1 MALFGALRGGIVAAL
16 YNGVLGALLM
26 AMGYALAARKAWALQ
41 ATAAASVGYTLDKML
56 FVIDGQAR
64 AASLGDSPQ
73 LLDAVGV
80 GMGSKEARNEKGT
93 GHLTRPVKP
102 IQV

>member
-1 MALFGALRGGIVAAL
+1 MLLTCTSPVALFGALRGGIVAAL

-41 ATAAASVGYTLDKML
+41 ATAAASVGYTLDKMQ

-73 LLDAVGV
+73 LLDAVGA
-80 GMGSKEARNEKGT
+80 GMGARRPETKKG
-93 GHLTRPVKP
+93 RV
-102 IQV
+102 I